1 MLKSCIYKSLATR
14 RGRGFM
20 LTAAFGFLLEGP
32 IDTIETNVQEVVRGI
47 TCMYQQVKESLHLY
61 MSINSLNNL
70 TEKFLSIYIAFKNL
84 FTYFM
89 KG

>member
-1 MLKSCIYKSLATR
+1 MLKTCIYKSLATR

-47 TCMYQQVKESLHLY
+47 TCMYQQVKVFASVHV
-61 MSINSLNNL
+61 N
-70 TEKFLSIYIAFKNL
+70 KFIKI
-84 FTYFM
+84 
-89 KG
+89 